1 MKSYFTRFL
10 PLVAALL
17 LVNFAAA
24 DTLHGQVV
32 GVTDGDTITILE
44 AGNNQIKIRLMGIDA
59 PEKAQTFGARSKQSL
74 SDLVFNKQVT
84 VEFSKQ
90 DKYGRTIGKIYVNG
104 RDINLEQIKVGMAWH
119 YKQYQNEQ
127 SVDDRSFYAEAE
139 ESARTKKFGLWLDS
153 NPMPPW
159 DWRKQEKARK

>member
-17 LVNFAAA
+17 FVNFAAA
-24 DTLHGQVV
+24 DTLHGRVV
-32 GVTDGDTITILE
+32 GVSDGDTVTILD
-44 AGNNQIKIRLMGIDA
+44 AANKQTKIRLMGIDA
-59 PEKAQTFGARSKQSL
+59 PEKAQAFGARSKQSL

-84 VEFSKQ
+84 VEFYKQ
-90 DKYGRTIGKIYVNG
+90 DKYGRTIGKILVNG
-104 RDINLEQIKVGMAWH
+104 LDTNLEQIKVGMAWH
-119 YKQYQNEQ
+119 YKKYQKEQ
-127 SVDDRSFYAEAE
+127 SVDDRSFYADAE
-139 ESARTKKFGLWLDS
+139 EAARTKKIGLWLDS